1 MSQTLSSRRTPMG
14 HFADALPRDPLSRL
28 KLALVIVAVWTVI
41 GVFLAL
47 PGYLNSPKFPEAF
60 AKVIEAWSWALF
72 TPAIIYVDHKLVKPN
87 TSLVQR
93 AGILVCLSIP
103 FCFGEIFVTAVLQ
116 YPIEKIWFD
125 PFRTPEF
132 WTYYFVN
139 GWLTYCAIVGALMAL
154 AYYRQF
160 LDGQMELA
168 NVGKR
173 LLESHLNTL
182 RMQLE
187 PHFLF
192 NALNAISSEIVSNP
206 ELARNMIEDLGALL
220 RLSLDYKNDVEIPLA
235 QELVLLEHY
244 LAIQRVRF
252 EDRIRTEVKVDTDV
266 TTALVPCMLL
276 QPIVE
281 NAIRHGL
288 GRRISGGTVKI
299 TASRV
304 GDYVEIR
311 VADDGVGLPEG
322 WTIANATGLGLRVTQ
337 ERLAGLYPY
346 LAESFDIR
354 RRAPHG
360 TEVIMRV
367 PLRTGGAG
375 EHGPA

>member
-1 MSQTLSSRRTPMG
+1 
-14 HFADALPRDPLSRL
+14 
-28 KLALVIVAVWTVI
+28 
-41 GVFLAL
+41 
-47 PGYLNSPKFPEAF
+47 
-60 AKVIEAWSWALF
+60 
-72 TPAIIYVDHKLVKPN
+72 
-87 TSLVQR
+87 
-93 AGILVCLSIP
+93 
-103 FCFGEIFVTAVLQ
+103 
-116 YPIEKIWFD
+116 
-125 PFRTPEF
+125 
-132 WTYYFVN
+132 
-139 GWLTYCAIVGALMAL
+139 MAL

-288 GRRISGGTVKI
+288 GRRISGGTVNI

-367 PLRTGGAG
+367 PLRAGGAG